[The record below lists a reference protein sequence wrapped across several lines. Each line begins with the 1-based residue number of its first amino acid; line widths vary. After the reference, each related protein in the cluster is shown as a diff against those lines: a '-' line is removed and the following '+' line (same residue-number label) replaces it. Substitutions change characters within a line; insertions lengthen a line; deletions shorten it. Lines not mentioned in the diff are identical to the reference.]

1 MHKTLG
7 HYNKTLGYYT
17 CDGIEF
23 ESKIQAL
30 QLSTITHKP
39 VEWHFNRWEFGQH
52 NWMVEPPETLDQLY
66 QRRARQIREQYDYVI
81 VSFSGGSDS
90 WNIMRA
96 FMDQGLLVDEIVSN
110 WALDASS
117 KYVVLDSTQRNS
129 WNNVAEYHLNCV
141 ERIKEIQ
148 ARSPATKIT
157 VNDTSQALIDT
168 FLTVDDASWTAT
180 KREVLNPTGATSYN
194 YKYFNE
200 IRKRFDRD
208 KKIAIV
214 LGQDK
219 PKLIIKDNQLY
230 TYFID
235 KIVNLNDI
243 QEHLG
248 DYPNCHTLFFYW
260 SSDSCDILAKQAHT
274 ILRLINQNPRL
285 VTVFSTTDPQVQRII
300 LEPILRRWLYSTW
313 DTTRFQVHKPQG
325 DWNSTLDYWF
335 IHGWQGTREHAIWQ
349 AGIQHVI
356 SSLDPKYLAKDK
368 NGTITGTV
376 PFISPYYHIGTV
388 IESPPVTV

>member
-1 MHKTLG
+1 M
-7 HYNKTLGYYT
+7 NKTLGYYT
-17 CDGIEF
+17 CNGMEF
-23 ESKIQAL
+23 DSKIHAL
-30 QLSTITHKP
+30 QHSTTSHQP

-52 NWMVEPPETLDQLY
+52 NWEIEPPETLDQLY

-117 KYVVLDSTQRNS
+117 KYVVLDSKQRNS

-157 VNDTSQALIDT
+157 INDSSRALIDT
-168 FLTVDDASWTAT
+168 FLTADDASWTAT
-180 KREVLNPTGATSYN
+180 KHEVLNPTGATNFN

-200 IRKRFDRD
+200 VRKQFDRD

-230 TYFID
+230 LYFID
-235 KIVNLNDI
+235 KVCNLISTQD
-243 QEHLG
+243 HLVE
-248 DYPNCHTLFFYW
+248 YPNCHTLLFYW
-260 SSDSCDILAKQAHT
+260 SPECCDMLAKQAHT
-274 ILRLINQNPRL
+274 MLRVINQNRQVATL
-285 VTVFSTTDPQVQRII
+285 FSSTDDRARVIQDPM
-300 LEPILRRWLYSTW
+300 LRRWLYSTW
-313 DTTRFQVHKPQG
+313 DINWFQVNKATG
-325 DWNSTLDYWF
+325 DWLCTLDYWF
-335 IHGWQGTREHAIWQ
+335 IRGWSGTREHNIWK

-356 SSLDPKYLAKDK
+356 SSLDPKYLVKK
-368 NGTITGTV
+368 NDTITGTV
-376 PFISPYYHIGTV
+376 PFFSPYYLIGTV
-388 IESPPVTV
+388 VQSPPNLDKV

>member
-1 MHKTLG
+1 MD
-7 HYNKTLGYYT
+7 KTLGYYT
-17 CDGIEF
+17 CDNMDF
-23 ESKIQAL
+23 ESKIHAL
-30 QLSTITHKP
+30 QHSTTTHKP

-52 NWMVEPPETLDQLY
+52 NWAIEPPETLDQLY

-117 KYVVLDSTQRNS
+117 KYIVLDSKQHDS

-168 FLTVDDASWTAT
+168 FLTADDASWTAS
-180 KREVLNPTGATSYN
+180 KREVLNPTGATNYN
-194 YKYFNE
+194 YKYFSDV
-200 IRKRFDRD
+200 RKQFDRD

-219 PKLIIKDNQLY
+219 PKLIIKDRQLY
-230 TYFID
+230 TYFVD
-235 KIVNLNDI
+235 KTINLTNV

-248 DYPNCHTLFFYW
+248 EYPNCHTMFFYW
-260 SSDSCDILAKQAHT
+260 SPDSCDMLAKQAHV
-274 ILRLINQNPRL
+274 ILRAINQNPR
-285 VTVFSTTDPQVQRII
+285 VAAIFSTTDPKVQRVIQ
-300 LEPILRRWLYSTW
+300 EPMLKRWLYSTW
-313 DTTRFQVHKPQG
+313 DTNWFQVHKAMG

-335 IHGWQGTREHAIWQ
+335 TRGWAGTREHAIWQ
-349 AGIQHVI
+349 AGIQHVTA
-356 SSLDPKYLAKDK
+356 SLDAKYLAKDK
-368 NGTITGTV
+368 NGTVSGTV
-376 PFISPYYHIGTV
+376 PFTSPCYHIGTV
-388 IESPPVTV
+388 AESPPVTVEF

>member
-1 MHKTLG
+1 MDK
-7 HYNKTLGYYT
+7 KLGYYT
-17 CDGIEF
+17 CDGLEF

-30 QLSTITHKP
+30 QHSTITHKP

-90 WNIMRA
+90 WNIVRA

-110 WALDASS
+110 WALDAGS
-117 KYVVLDSTQRNS
+117 KYIVLDSRQHNS
-129 WNNVAEYHLNCV
+129 WNNIAEYHLNCV

-157 VNDTSQALIDT
+157 VNDTSQVLIDT
-168 FLTVDDASWTAT
+168 FLTADDASWTAT

-194 YKYFNE
+194 YKYFSE
-200 IRKRFDRD
+200 IRKKFDQN

-219 PKLIIKDNQLY
+219 PKLFIKDHQLY

-235 KIVNLNDI
+235 KIINLNDV

-248 DYPNCHTLFFYW
+248 DYPNCHTMFFYW
-260 SSDSCDILAKQAHT
+260 SPESCDMLAKQAHT
-274 ILRLINQNPRL
+274 ILRVINQSKRL
-285 VTVFSTTDPQVQRII
+285 RTMFSTTDPKVQRMIQ
-300 LEPILRRWLYSTW
+300 EPMLKRWLYSTW
-313 DTTRFQVHKPQG
+313 DTNWFQVSKPQG
-325 DWNSTLDYWF
+325 DWDSTLDWWF
-335 IHGWQGTREHAIWQ
+335 TRGWAGTREHDIWQ
-349 AGIQHVI
+349 AGIQHVV
-356 SSLDPKYLAKDK
+356 SSLDPKYLARNE
-368 NGTITGTV
+368 NGTVCGTV
-376 PFISPYYHIGTV
+376 PFTSPYYHIGTV
-388 IESPPVTV
+388 LESPPITVEF

>member
-1 MHKTLG
+1 MDK
-7 HYNKTLGYYT
+7 KLGYYT
-17 CDGIEF
+17 CNGMEF

-30 QLSTITHKP
+30 QHSTISHKP
-39 VEWHFNRWEFGQH
+39 VEWQFNRWEFGQH
-52 NWMVEPPETLDQLY
+52 NWMAEPPETLDQLY

-117 KYVVLDSTQRNS
+117 KYIVLDSKQHDS

-168 FLTVDDASWTAT
+168 FLTADDASWTAG
-180 KREVLNPTGATSYN
+180 KREVLNPTGATNYN
-194 YKYFNE
+194 YKYFSDV
-200 IRKRFDRD
+200 RKQFDRD

-219 PKLIIKDNQLY
+219 PKLIIKDRQLY
-230 TYFID
+230 TYFVD
-235 KIVNLNDI
+235 KTINLTSV

-248 DYPNCHTLFFYW
+248 EYPNCHTMFFYW
-260 SSDSCDILAKQAHT
+260 SPDSCDMLAKQAHV
-274 ILRLINQNPRL
+274 ILRAINKNPRVATL
-285 VTVFSTTDPQVQRII
+285 FSTTDARTQRIFQ
-300 LEPILRRWLYSTW
+300 EPMLKRWLYSTW
-313 DTTRFQVHKPQG
+313 NTNWFQVHKAMG
-325 DWNSTLDYWF
+325 DWNSTIDHWF
-335 IHGWQGTREHAIWQ
+335 TRGWAGTREHAIWQ
-349 AGIQHVI
+349 AGIQHVT
-356 SSLDPKYLAKDK
+356 SSLDAKYLAKDK
-368 NGTITGTV
+368 NGTVSGTV
-376 PFISPYYHIGTV
+376 PFISPCYYIGTV
-388 IESPPVTV
+388 VESPPVTV

>member
-52 NWMVEPPETLDQLY
+52 NWVVEPPETLDQLY

-110 WALDASS
+110 WALDAGS

-157 VNDTSQALIDT
+157 VNDTSRALIDT

-335 IHGWQGTREHAIWQ
+335 IRGWEGTREHAIWQ

-368 NGTITGTV
+368 NGTVSGTV

-388 IESPPVTV
+388 VESPPVTV